1 MSEDEYMLVHDK
13 QGNCRN
19 VDGFCE
25 VCDTPMV
32 GHLTLEEHQ
41 MIVKKNEAWWHEFR
55 INRDKQPGYSV
66 AIGCKLDPKFNR
78 SIDAERRYV
87 E

>member
-41 MIVKKNEAWWHEFR
+41 MIVRKNEAWWHEFR
-55 INRDKQPGYSV
+55 QNRESSNV
-66 AIGCKLDPKFNR
+66 AIGCNLDPNDK
-78 SIDAERRYV
+78 SADAPRRYKEV
-87 E
+87 EE